1 MANYAGVG
9 SRFIALL
16 VDGIILG
23 IIMLLIALP
32 FGATSM
38 MFGMMSP
45 TGISNILGI
54 IAMYSTLMIVWFV
67 ISLLYFSYF
76 ESKSGQTLGKKLVNI
91 KVVTEK
97 GKNLTFGTALIR
109 TILRI
114 VDGQAGYLLGLIIIL
129 ISDKKQ
135 RLGDMAAK
143 SIVVKA

>member
-97 GKNLTFGTALIR
+97 GKPNIWYCSNKNYIENSRRSSRILTRPNHNTHL
-109 TILRI
+109 
-114 VDGQAGYLLGLIIIL
+114 
-129 ISDKKQ
+129 
-135 RLGDMAAK
+135 
-143 SIVVKA
+143 